1 MMAASRRLLWLAAVL
16 APAAWAVDLEA
27 SYALAARACGAGP
40 GHRVAL
46 WMVPLA
52 AVVVS
57 ALGALLAARGW
68 TRAESPAVATWPPDR
83 FLAAGGLVTS
93 AFFIFLI
100 AAQAIPTLV
109 LSACD

>member
-1 MMAASRRLLWLAAVL
+1 MMGASRRLLWLAAAL

-27 SYALAARACGAGP
+27 TYALAARACGAGP
-40 GHRVAL
+40 GHRLAL
-46 WMVPLA
+46 WVVPLA

-57 ALGALLAARGW
+57 ASGALLAARGW
-68 TRAESPAVATWPPDR
+68 TRAESRAVENWPPDR
-83 FLAAGGLVTS
+83 FLAASGLVTS

-100 AAQAIPTLV
+100 VVQAIPTLV